1 LSTLDGLADLF
12 EDEIIP
18 TPIPM
23 KIQLEN
29 LALHLV
35 EDRPSKNI
43 TSPGSLPI
51 DVAIPS
57 LLITRDRSG
66 LFSVQPSG
74 IDTPAEELD
83 DTITTQT
90 PAKPHIALLD
100 SSDFKTRMTD
110 AFMSNA
116 HASVPEVTKPITGS
130 SSSAATSS
138 AKLELVR
145 SGGAASIEEELQQR
159 ASILAVDNANL
170 RTMLDQTNSELHSL
184 RAKMNEFDTMQQK
197 LVKMQQQ
204 VLASDKESKGL
215 KQTLKYLQTELVKTG
230 KKMPLDPGPNGNSS
244 SSLASQP
251 LGGAAAG
258 TTSGAAQCSSPS
270 LNTKIPPP

>member
-1 LSTLDGLADLF
+1 ML
-12 EDEIIP
+12 
-18 TPIPM
+18 
-23 KIQLEN
+23 K
-29 LALHLV
+29 LV
-35 EDRPSKNI
+35 HF
-43 TSPGSLPI
+43 
-51 DVAIPS
+51 PS
-57 LLITRDRSG
+57 LG
-66 LFSVQPSG
+66 
-74 IDTPAEELD
+74 
-83 DTITTQT
+83 
-90 PAKPHIALLD
+90 
-100 SSDFKTRMTD
+100 MTD

-130 SSSAATSS
+130 SSGAATSS

-145 SGGAASIEEELQQR
+145 SGAASIEEELQQR

-170 RTMLDQTNSELHSL
+170 RTMLDQTNGELHSL

-230 KKMPLDPGPNGNSS
+230 KKMPLDPGPNGSS

-251 LGGAAAG
+251 LGGAAG
-258 TTSGAAQCSSPS
+258 TTSGAAQSSPS

>member
-1 LSTLDGLADLF
+1 
-12 EDEIIP
+12 
-18 TPIPM
+18 
-23 KIQLEN
+23 
-29 LALHLV
+29 
-35 EDRPSKNI
+35 
-43 TSPGSLPI
+43 
-51 DVAIPS
+51 
-57 LLITRDRSG
+57 
-66 LFSVQPSG
+66 
-74 IDTPAEELD
+74 
-83 DTITTQT
+83 
-90 PAKPHIALLD
+90 
-100 SSDFKTRMTD
+100 MTD

-116 HASVPEVTKPITGS
+116 HASVPEVTKPTTGS
-130 SSSAATSS
+130 SSGAATSS
-138 AKLELVR
+138 TKLELVR

-258 TTSGAAQCSSPS
+258 TTSGAAQSSSPS

>member
-1 LSTLDGLADLF
+1 MQLSSRNFTQRTNERHLFFGRNYDSTISFRDLLTF
-12 EDEIIP
+12 R
-18 TPIPM
+18 
-23 KIQLEN
+23 
-29 LALHLV
+29 AY
-35 EDRPSKNI
+35 
-43 TSPGSLPI
+43 
-51 DVAIPS
+51 S
-57 LLITRDRSG
+57 LLLKLVHFLSLG
-66 LFSVQPSG
+66 
-74 IDTPAEELD
+74 
-83 DTITTQT
+83 
-90 PAKPHIALLD
+90 
-100 SSDFKTRMTD
+100 MTD

-116 HASVPEVTKPITGS
+116 HASVPEVTKPTTGS
-130 SSSAATSS
+130 SSGAATSS
-138 AKLELVR
+138 TKLELVR

-258 TTSGAAQCSSPS
+258 TTLCCGCKVINPK
-270 LNTKIPPP
+270 LYL